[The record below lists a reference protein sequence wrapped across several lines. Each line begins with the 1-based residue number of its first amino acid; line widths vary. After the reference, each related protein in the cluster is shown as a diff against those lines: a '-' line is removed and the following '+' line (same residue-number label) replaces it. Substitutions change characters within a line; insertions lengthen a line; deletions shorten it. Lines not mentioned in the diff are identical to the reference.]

1 MPASSSTV
9 ESVELRIT
17 HVGGSESV
25 YRAMKQGISE
35 SEERIVQ
42 GTHSTIDRLSEGS
55 ITIWL
60 HTESSDAKEKLRH
73 FIESGDISTFLESLF
88 KTKGVRKLLT
98 KDKYKI
104 EIEIKVKNATEGT
117 HIMQTCT
124 CQFNK
129 FLEYKMHC
137 KIIFNFIES
146 LIPIDETVDIF
157 CRNDIFI
164 SYHVT

>member
-25 YRAMKQGISE
+25 YRALRQGISE

-60 HTESSDAKEKLRH
+60 HTESSDAKDKLRH

-129 FLEYKMHC
+129 FLEYIIHC
-137 KIIFNFIES
+137 KIISNFIES
-146 LIPIDETVDIF
+146 LIPIDEMVDNF
-157 CRNDIFI
+157 L
-164 SYHVT
+164 

>member
-88 KTKGVRKLLT
+88 KTNILRKFVQDEGRSETFDKG
-98 KDKYKI
+98 
-104 EIEIKVKNATEGT
+104 
-117 HIMQTCT
+117 
-124 CQFNK
+124 
-129 FLEYKMHC
+129 
-137 KIIFNFIES
+137 
-146 LIPIDETVDIF
+146 
-157 CRNDIFI
+157 
-164 SYHVT
+164 

>member
-1 MPASSSTV
+1 MSASSSTV
-9 ESVELRIT
+9 KSVELRIT
-17 HVGGSESV
+17 HVDGSESV
-25 YRAMKQGISE
+25 YRALTQGIPE
-35 SEERIVQ
+35 SEEKIVH

-60 HTESSDAKEKLRH
+60 RTESSDAKEKLRH

-104 EIEIKVKNATEGT
+104 QIEIKVKNATEGT

-129 FLEYKMHC
+129 FLKYTIHC
-137 KIIFNFIES
+137 IIIFNFIES
-146 LIPIDETVDIF
+146 LIPIHETVDNF
-157 CRNDIFI
+157 L
-164 SYHVT
+164 

>member
-104 EIEIKVKNATEGT
+104 QIEIKVKNATEGT

-129 FLEYKMHC
+129 ILKYTIHC
-137 KIIFNFIES
+137 IIISNCIES
-146 LIPIDETVDIF
+146 LIPIHETVDNF
-157 CRNDIFI
+157 L
-164 SYHVT
+164 

>member
-1 MPASSSTV
+1 MSASSSTV
-9 ESVELRIT
+9 KSVELRIT
-17 HVGGSESV
+17 HVDGSERV
-25 YRAMKQGISE
+25 YRALKEKIQE
-35 SEERIVQ
+35 SEDKTMQ
-42 GTHSTIDRLSEGS
+42 GLHSTIDRLSEGS

-60 HTESSDAKEKLRH
+60 RTESSDAKEKLRH

-104 EIEIKVKNATEGT
+104 QIEIKVKNATEGT

-129 FLEYKMHC
+129 ILKYTIHC
-137 KIIFNFIES
+137 IIISNFIES
-146 LIPIDETVDIF
+146 LIPIHETVDNF
-157 CRNDIFI
+157 L
-164 SYHVT
+164 

>member
-1 MPASSSTV
+1 MSASSSTV
-9 ESVELRIT
+9 KSVELRIT
-17 HVGGSESV
+17 HVDGSESLRV
-25 YRAMKQGISE
+25 YRALKQEIPESEDKIMQGIY
-35 SEERIVQ
+35 
-42 GTHSTIDRLSEGS
+42 STIDRLSEGS

-60 HTESSDAKEKLRH
+60 RTESSDAKEKLRH

-104 EIEIKVKNATEGT
+104 QIEIKVKNATEGT

-129 FLEYKMHC
+129 ILKYTIHC
-137 KIIFNFIES
+137 IIISNCIES
-146 LIPIDETVDIF
+146 LIPIHETVDNF
-157 CRNDIFI
+157 L
-164 SYHVT
+164 

>member
-25 YRAMKQGISE
+25 YRAMIQGISE

-60 HTESSDAKEKLRH
+60 RTESSDAKEKLRH

-129 FLEYKMHC
+129 FLEYIMHC
-137 KIIFNFIES
+137 KIISNFIES
-146 LIPIDETVDIF
+146 LIPIDETVDNF
-157 CRNDIFI
+157 L
-164 SYHVT
+164 

>member
-1 MPASSSTV
+1 MSASSSTV
-9 ESVELRIT
+9 KSVELRIT
-17 HVGGSESV
+17 HVDGSERV
-25 YRAMKQGISE
+25 YRALKEKIQE
-35 SEERIVQ
+35 SEDKTMQ
-42 GTHSTIDRLSEGS
+42 GLHSTIDRLSEGS

-60 HTESSDAKEKLRH
+60 RTESSDAKEKLRH

-104 EIEIKVKNATEGT
+104 QIEIKVKNATEGT

-129 FLEYKMHC
+129 ILKYTIHC
-137 KIIFNFIES
+137 IIISNCIES
-146 LIPIDETVDIF
+146 LIPIHETVDNF
-157 CRNDIFI
+157 L
-164 SYHVT
+164 

>member
-117 HIMQTCT
+117 HIMRTCT

-129 FLEYKMHC
+129 ILKYTIHC
-137 KIIFNFIES
+137 IIISNCIES
-146 LIPIDETVDIF
+146 LIPIHETVDNF
-157 CRNDIFI
+157 L
-164 SYHVT
+164 

>member
-1 MPASSSTV
+1 MSASSSTV
-9 ESVELRIT
+9 KSVELRIT
-17 HVGGSESV
+17 HVDGSERV
-25 YRAMKQGISE
+25 YRALKEKIQE
-35 SEERIVQ
+35 SEDKTMQ
-42 GTHSTIDRLSEGS
+42 GLHSTIDRLSEGS

-60 HTESSDAKEKLRH
+60 RTESSDAKEKLRH

-104 EIEIKVKNATEGT
+104 QIEIKVKNATEGT

-129 FLEYKMHC
+129 ILKYTIHC
-137 KIIFNFIES
+137 IIISNFIES
-146 LIPIDETVDIF
+146 LIPIHDTVDNF
-157 CRNDIFI
+157 L
-164 SYHVT
+164 

>member
-25 YRAMKQGISE
+25 YRALRQGISE

-60 HTESSDAKEKLRH
+60 HTESSDAKDKLRH

-104 EIEIKVKNATEGT
+104 QIEIKVKNATEGT

-129 FLEYKMHC
+129 FLEYIIHC
-137 KIIFNFIES
+137 KIISNFIES
-146 LIPIDETVDIF
+146 LIPIHETVDNF
-157 CRNDIFI
+157 L
-164 SYHVT
+164 